1 MLVMRLASV
10 RAFVRPFVKTNE
22 RPERPLVRVI
32 WLQMFVMR
40 VKSANTKGYLLQ
52 QIKSKKMEKQ
62 IKERNKKKY
71 FPHERE
77 NTNWPL
83 LNVIKWKPI

>member
-1 MLVMRLASV
+1 MQIPNA
-10 RAFVRPFVKTNE
+10 TN
-22 RPERPLVRVI
+22 
-32 WLQMFVMR
+32 
-40 VKSANTKGYLLQ
+40 K
-52 QIKSKKMEKQ
+52 IKENGKQ

-77 NTNWPL
+77 ITNWPL